1 MGSTKMSLPFEINGT
16 DYIHLIVGNAKQAC
30 HYYQTQFGF
39 EPIAYSGLETG
50 DREKVS
56 YVLKQNKIRIILTSP
71 LNTESD
77 LNDHLRMHGDGVKDV
92 AFWVDS
98 AQAAWEY
105 ATGKGA
111 LSAQTP
117 TEVSDDNGKVI
128 LSAIRTYGDTIHTF
142 VQRSDYH
149 GNFLPGFESYQSKLK
164 SHDVGLNFVDHF
176 VGNQPENKMNE
187 TADWYEDKLGF
198 KRFWTADDK
207 DISTDFT
214 SLRSVVVT
222 NENERIKM
230 PINRPAA
237 GLRKSQI
244 QEFVD
249 FYSGP
254 GVQHIAMDTK
264 DIIKTVG
271 MLSKNGVDFLETP
284 MSYYEELPN
293 RVGKIDE
300 DIKQLSELGI
310 LVDRDEFGYMLQIF
324 TKPVLD
330 RPTLFYEII
339 QRKGSKSFGK
349 GNFKALFESIEREQG
364 KRGNL

>member
-1 MGSTKMSLPFEINGT
+1 MSLPFEIKGT

-30 HYYQTQFGF
+30 HFYQTQFGF
-39 EPIAYSGLETG
+39 EPIAYRGLETG
-50 DREKVS
+50 ERHNVS
-56 YVLKQNKIRIILTSP
+56 YVLKQNKIRLVLSSP
-71 LNTESD
+71 LTADSK
-77 LNDHLRMHGDGVKDV
+77 LNDHLRLHGDGVKDV
-92 AFWVDS
+92 AFWVDD
-98 AQAAWEY
+98 ATAAWEY
-105 ATGKGA
+105 ATSKGA
-111 LSAQTP
+111 P
-117 TEVSDDNGKVI
+117 SDQDPKESSDEYGKVI
-128 LSAIRTYGDTIHTF
+128 LSSIRTYGDTIHTF
-142 VQRSDYH
+142 VERSDYQ
-149 GNFLPGFESYQSKLK
+149 GPFLPGYQPYQSKIK
-164 SHDVGLNFVDHF
+164 IYPVGLNFIDHF

-207 DISTDFT
+207 DISTDYT

-222 NENERIKM
+222 NDNERIKM

-249 FYSGP
+249 YYSGP

-264 DIIKTVG
+264 DIIKTVSQ
-271 MLSKNGVDFLETP
+271 LAENGVEFLETP
-284 MSYYEELPN
+284 MSYYEELPK
-293 RVGKIDE
+293 RVGEIEE
-300 DIKQLSELGI
+300 DITQLSELDI

-324 TKPVLD
+324 TKPVQD
-330 RPTLFYEII
+330 RPTLFFEII

-349 GNFKALFESIEREQG
+349 GNFKALFESIEREQE

>member
-1 MGSTKMSLPFEINGT
+1 MNLPFEINGT
-16 DYIHLIVGNAKQAC
+16 DYIHLIVGNARQAC

-39 EPIAYSGLETG
+39 EPVAYRGLETG

-56 YVLKQNKIRIILTSP
+56 FVLRQNKITLILTSP
-71 LNTESD
+71 LKAESE
-77 LNDHLRMHGDGVKDV
+77 LNDHLRLHGDGVKDV
-92 AFWVDS
+92 AFWVDD
-98 AQAAWEY
+98 ARAAWKY
-105 ATGKGA
+105 TTGKGA
-111 LSAQTP
+111 LSAQDP
-117 TEVSDDNGKVI
+117 TEASDENGKVI
-128 LSAIRTYGDTIHTF
+128 MSAIKTYGDTIHTF
-142 VQRSDYH
+142 VERSDYK
-149 GNFLPGFESYQSKLK
+149 GIFLPGYESYQSKLK
-164 SHDVGLNFVDHF
+164 TYPAGLNFIDHF

-187 TADWYEDKLGF
+187 TADWYQEKLGF

-207 DISTDFT
+207 DIATEYT

-249 FYSGP
+249 YYSGP

-271 MLSKNGVDFLETP
+271 QLIQNGVDFLETP
-284 MSYYEELPN
+284 MTYYEELPK
-293 RVGKIDE
+293 RVGEIDE
-300 DIKQLSELGI
+300 DIVQLAKLGI

-324 TKPVLD
+324 TKPVQD

-349 GNFKALFESIEREQG
+349 GNFKALFESIEREQA
-364 KRGNL
+364 KRGNLTF

>member
-1 MGSTKMSLPFEINGT
+1 L
-16 DYIHLIVGNAKQAC
+16 
-30 HYYQTQFGF
+30 
-39 EPIAYSGLETG
+39 
-50 DREKVS
+50 
-56 YVLKQNKIRIILTSP
+56 
-71 LNTESD
+71 
-77 LNDHLRMHGDGVKDV
+77 HGDGVKDV
-92 AFWVDS
+92 AFWVDDS
-98 AQAAWEY
+98 RAAWKY

-111 LSAQTP
+111 TSVLEP
-117 TEVSDDNGKVI
+117 HEKNDENGKVI
-128 LSAIRTYGDTIHTF
+128 LSAIGTYGDTIHTF
-142 VQRSDYH
+142 VERSEYK
-149 GNFLPGFESYQSKLK
+149 GIFLPGYESYTSNLK
-164 SHDVGLNFVDHF
+164 TQPVGLNFVDHF
-176 VGNQPENKMNE
+176 VGNQPENMMNE
-187 TADWYEDKLGF
+187 TADWYQDKLGF

-207 DISTDFT
+207 DISTDYT

-244 QEFVD
+244 QEFVEY
-249 FYSGP
+249 YSGP

-264 DIIKTVG
+264 DIIKTVSQ
-271 MLSKNGVDFLETP
+271 LAANGVEFLETP
-284 MSYYEELPN
+284 MSYYEELPK
-293 RVGKIDE
+293 RVGEIDE
-300 DIKQLSELGI
+300 DISELAPLGI

-324 TKPVLD
+324 TKPVQD

>member
-1 MGSTKMSLPFEINGT
+1 MGSVAMSLPFEINGT
-16 DYIHLIVGNAKQAC
+16 DYIHLIVGNAKQGC
-30 HYYQTQFGF
+30 HFYQTQFGF
-39 EPIAYSGLETG
+39 EPIAYLGLETG

-56 YVLKQNKIRIILTSP
+56 FVLRQNKITLILTSP
-71 LNTESD
+71 LKAGSE
-77 LNDHLRMHGDGVKDV
+77 LNDHLRLHGDGVKDV
-92 AFWVDS
+92 AFWVDD
-98 AQAAWEY
+98 AREAWEY
-105 ATGKGA
+105 TTSKGA
-111 LSAQTP
+111 VSALDP
-117 TEVSDDNGKVI
+117 TEMSDDNGKVI
-128 LSAIRTYGDTIHTF
+128 MAAIKTYGDTIHSF
-142 VQRSDYH
+142 VERSDYQ
-149 GNFLPGFESYQSKLK
+149 GTFLPGYDTYQSKINTYPA
-164 SHDVGLNFVDHF
+164 GLNFVDHF
-176 VGNQPENKMNE
+176 VGNPPENKMNE
-187 TADWYEDKLGF
+187 TADWYEEKLGF

-207 DISTDFT
+207 DIATDYT

-249 FYSGP
+249 YYSGP

-271 MLSKNGVDFLETP
+271 QLTKNGVEFLETP
-284 MSYYEELPN
+284 KTYYEELPT
-293 RVGKIDE
+293 RVGDIDE
-300 DIKQLSELGI
+300 NIDQLSELGI

-324 TKPVLD
+324 TKPVQD

-349 GNFKALFESIEREQG
+349 GNFKALFESIEREQAR
-364 KRGNL
+364 RGNL